1 MYEIVGIEK
10 REGVYEGNAYSNK
23 VLHCV
28 YNKKDCEGKAVT
40 SIKIK
45 TKDCPEISIG
55 DLVTPLYDRYGN
67 CVHLDVQ

>member
-10 REGVYEGNAYSNK
+10 REGVYEGNAYSNR

-28 YNKKDCEGKAVT
+28 YSKDKCEGKCVT

-45 TKDCPEISIG
+45 AVNCPEVQIG